1 MIIWAAVSNSCP
13 FVSAE
18 ESHSG
23 IGFCGWLLTA
33 ISWGLV
39 VVTLPFSLCVCF
51 KVRLSSSPFLS
62 HYVPVSRSK
71 KTFAPF
77 LSRFAS
83 ASWSE
88 KKHFHLSFLTLRMI
102 QGRRVQCILSFP
114 SHSAS
119 ASLTFELYPSH
130 SACASRSKRTKQKI
144 SWHCPF

>member
-1 MIIWAAVSNSCP
+1 MIIYIKKSAMSNPCP

-51 KVRLSSSPFLS
+51 KVRVSSSLFL
-62 HYVPVSRSK
+62 
-71 KTFAPF
+71 
-77 LSRFAS
+77 
-83 ASWSE
+83 
-88 KKHFHLSFLTLRMI
+88 
-102 QGRRVQCILSFP
+102 

-119 ASLTFELYPSH
+119 AS
-130 SACASRSKRTKQKI
+130 R
-144 SWHCPF
+144 